1 MKNSIEHIWHFFQ
14 LLDRLSYPSHLLQL
28 GILVSDSSDRTYA
41 RALELADERQ
51 YSRKYR
57 GKRWSRMTVLNKDF
71 VDSQSVD
78 EEEYKGDNVGKERH
92 AYEAQVGR
100 RKLLA
105 KSRNW
110 LLMSTLSI
118 EVDYVL
124 WLDVDVVDYEASMI
138 ERLMGYAK
146 GELGERER
154 GRGADVVVPNC
165 VWKTYN
171 EMGYDSQ
178 SLFFS
183 VCIELTQL
191 MNIDRA
197 YDRNNW
203 IETPESLEMQ
213 KNLSSSSV
221 LLEGEHFSEL
231 Q

>member
-1 MKNSIEHIWHFFQ
+1 
-14 LLDRLSYPSHLLQL
+14 
-28 GILVSDSSDRTYA
+28 
-41 RALELADERQ
+41 
-51 YSRKYR
+51 
-57 GKRWSRMTVLNKDF
+57 MTVLNKDF
-71 VDSQSVD
+71 VDSQSVS

-105 KSRNW
+105 KSRSW

-124 WLDVDVVDYEASMI
+124 WLDVDVVDYETSMI
-138 ERLMGYAK
+138 ERLLGYAK
-146 GELGERER
+146 GEIGEQQG

-171 EMGYDSQ
+171 EMGYDAQ
-178 SLFFS
+178 SLFPS
-183 VCIELTQL
+183 ICIDLTQ
-191 MNIDRA
+191 MMTIDRA

-203 IETPESLEMQ
+203 IETPQSLEMQ

-221 LLEGEHFSEL
+221 LLEGGHLSEL
-231 Q
+231 L

>member
-28 GILVSDSSDRTYA
+28 GILVSDSSDRTFA

-57 GKRWSRMTVLNKDF
+57 GKRWSKMTVLNKDF
-71 VDSQSVD
+71 VDTKSLHKED
-78 EEEYKGDNVGKERH
+78 YKGDNVGKERH

-105 KSRNW
+105 KSRSW

-124 WLDVDVVDYEASMI
+124 CLDVDVVDYEPSMI
-138 ERLMGYAK
+138 ERLLGYAK
-146 GELGERER
+146 GEIGGNEGR
-154 GRGADVVVPNC
+154 GGADVVVPNC

-171 EMGYDSQ
+171 EMGYS
-178 SLFFS
+178 SHSPS
-183 VCIELTQL
+183 VS
-191 MNIDRA
+191 R
-197 YDRNNW
+197 
-203 IETPESLEMQ
+203 
-213 KNLSSSSV
+213 SV
-221 LLEGEHFSEL
+221 PR
-231 Q
+231 

>member
-28 GILVSDSSDRTYA
+28 GILVSDSSDRTHA

-57 GKRWSRMTVLNKDF
+57 GKRWSKMTVLNKDF
-71 VDSQSVD
+71 VDSKSD
-78 EEEYKGDNVGKERH
+78 SKEDYKGDNVGKERH

-105 KSRNW
+105 KSRSW

-124 WLDVDVVDYEASMI
+124 WLDVDVVDYESSML
-138 ERLMGYAK
+138 ERLLRYAK
-146 GELGERER
+146 GEIG
-154 GRGADVVVPNC
+154 GSRGADVVVPNC

-171 EMGYDSQ
+171 EMGYS
-178 SLFFS
+178 SHSPS
-183 VCIELTQL
+183 VSRSIP
-191 MNIDRA
+191 R
-197 YDRNNW
+197 
-203 IETPESLEMQ
+203 
-213 KNLSSSSV
+213 
-221 LLEGEHFSEL
+221 
-231 Q
+231 